1 MSNPNEHNLD
11 PLSNSCYICFD
22 AYSNSGMHPRA
33 KAPTQLACGHIF
45 GDKCLS
51 KWISTKSTCPLCRSN
66 AQLAFQNHFHLNLG
80 QSFSYEDLS
89 PSHYVEYDTDTDGES
104 EAEDKF
110 FDAQEEI
117 EDSGRVYEH
126 LWLAAAAYEENASF
140 FARVKPGFED
150 FAESVIP
157 VTDECFDELIDCHL
171 AGSMYDDEG
180 EDELSIS
187 YYDVFPY

>member
-1 MSNPNEHNLD
+1 M
-11 PLSNSCYICFD
+11 
-22 AYSNSGMHPRA
+22 
-33 KAPTQLACGHIF
+33 
-45 GDKCLS
+45 
-51 KWISTKSTCPLCRSN
+51 
-66 AQLAFQNHFHLNLG
+66 
-80 QSFSYEDLS
+80 
-89 PSHYVEYDTDTDGES
+89 EYDTDTDGES